1 VVLEVHWVVQVV
13 LVALPLALLLLQV
26 EPLVLPVAQVQTQQL
41 LVFSPLLVLRVVG
54 VDQRTLEVVAVL
66 DHLVNPEVLVV
77 LVMAHKVVEVVEVLV
92 ISVRVGLAVM
102 AVLLPVKV
110 MVVPHQQVLMEQVV
124 VVLVKIV
131 QPLELLV
138 LAQMV

>member
-1 VVLEVHWVVQVV
+1 VVLLVQSVVQVV
-13 LVALPLALLLLQV
+13 PEALPLALLLLQV

-131 QPLELLV
+131 LLLEVLV